1 MITMMRMITMMM
13 MAMMLNLC
21 KQLWRWQKLTATGW
35 WIDDDD
41 DVDDDDDD
49 DGDDADDDD
58 DDVDDD
64 DDDEPMQAIVE
75 VAEVDR
81 LKSLPDQRLGQS
93 HRHLFK
99 ILS

>member
-1 MITMMRMITMMM
+1 MRANPKSQSLTTPSFVIRMFSGFTSLVMKMKIMISF
-13 MAMMLNLC
+13 
-21 KQLWRWQKLTATGW
+21 G
-35 WIDDDD
+35 
-41 DVDDDDDD
+41 VDDHN
-49 DGDDADDDD
+49 
-58 DDVDDD
+58 
-64 DDDEPMQAIVE
+64 DDEPMQAIVE

>member
-1 MITMMRMITMMM
+1 MRAKPKSQSLTTPSFVIRMFSGFTSLVMKMKMMM
-13 MAMMLNLC
+13 MISFGVADHN
-21 KQLWRWQKLTATGW
+21 
-35 WIDDDD
+35 
-41 DVDDDDDD
+41 
-49 DGDDADDDD
+49 DDA
-58 DDVDDD
+58 
-64 DDDEPMQAIVE
+64 PMQAIVE

>member
-1 MITMMRMITMMM
+1 MI
-13 MAMMLNLC
+13 
-21 KQLWRWQKLTATGW
+21 GF
-35 WIDDDD
+35 IDGGCVVKDDN
-41 DVDDDDDD
+41 
-49 DGDDADDDD
+49 DD

>member
-1 MITMMRMITMMM
+1 MKMKMMM
-13 MAMMLNLC
+13 MISF
-21 KQLWRWQKLTATGW
+21 G
-35 WIDDDD
+35 
-41 DVDDDDDD
+41 VDDHNDN
-49 DGDDADDDD
+49 
-58 DDVDDD
+58 
-64 DDDEPMQAIVE
+64 EPMQAIVE

>member
-1 MITMMRMITMMM
+1 MRANPKSQSLTTPSFVIRMFSGFTSLVMKMKKMMM
-13 MAMMLNLC
+13 ISF
-21 KQLWRWQKLTATGW
+21 G
-35 WIDDDD
+35 
-41 DVDDDDDD
+41 VDDHN
-49 DGDDADDDD
+49 
-58 DDVDDD
+58 
-64 DDDEPMQAIVE
+64 DDEPMQAIVE